1 LKFRKR
7 KHHFNIDAKYFKR
20 VVLFFLIF
28 ILLFIL
34 FMTWFLDQFFEGNR
48 ESCYKQE
55 TKYNTILTANENHK
69 KALET
74 CNINDK

>member
-1 LKFRKR
+1 MQTKTKYR
-7 KHHFNIDAKYFKR
+7 FNIDAKYSKR

-34 FMTWFLDQFFEGNR
+34 FMKWFFYQFFEGNR

-55 TKYNTILTANENHK
+55 TKYNTILTADENHK
-69 KALET
+69 KALEA